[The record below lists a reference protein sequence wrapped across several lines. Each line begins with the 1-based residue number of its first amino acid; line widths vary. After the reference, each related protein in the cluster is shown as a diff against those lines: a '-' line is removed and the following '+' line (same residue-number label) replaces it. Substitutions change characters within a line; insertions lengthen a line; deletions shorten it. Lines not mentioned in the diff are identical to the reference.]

1 MLLIGLS
8 LLLYP
13 SVSNYWNSL
22 HQTRAIAGYTEAV
35 AEIDTEE
42 LDKMWE
48 EAQQYN
54 STLLKNTNR
63 WNMSKEEKKEY
74 ESLLN
79 VGGDGV
85 MASINIPSLRL
96 SLPIYHGVDEE
107 ELQIAVGHIPG
118 TSLPVGGKGTH
129 CVLSG
134 HRGLP
139 SAKLFSDLNMLT
151 EGDIFIINTL
161 DRTLTYE
168 VDQIRIVLPDELD
181 DLAIDPEQDYCTLVT
196 CTPYGVNTHRLLV
209 RGHRI
214 PNIQG
219 EVQLTA
225 DALQYDP
232 VMVAPLVAIPMLLLL
247 LVWLLFHYRDVK
259 GKNKNGVGNKKIKRK
274 RRKDRDT

>member
-161 DRTLTYE
+161 DRT
-168 VDQIRIVLPDELD
+168 
-181 DLAIDPEQDYCTLVT
+181 
-196 CTPYGVNTHRLLV
+196 
-209 RGHRI
+209 
-214 PNIQG
+214 
-219 EVQLTA
+219 
-225 DALQYDP
+225 
-232 VMVAPLVAIPMLLLL
+232 
-247 LVWLLFHYRDVK
+247 
-259 GKNKNGVGNKKIKRK
+259 
-274 RRKDRDT
+274 